1 MERKKYR
8 EIQGTYP
15 VIFMSF
21 AGIKSNT
28 FRDAKN
34 DMVAII
40 NETYK
45 SHAYLLESDIR

>member
-21 AGIKSNT
+21 AGIKSNILEML
-28 FRDAKN
+28 R
-34 DMVAII
+34 MIW
-40 NETYK
+40 
-45 SHAYLLESDIR
+45 LLL